1 MEGLAR
7 LLPLMLPAAAQQ
19 PGQLPHLLELTQ
31 HALLAMLRQA
41 LERIARMREA
51 AAACMQRLLPAAQA
65 AGVPMA
71 AQLAEAVQGRPLEQ
85 FSNLEALP
93 PLAALVVHPPLQ
105 QTLLEGL
112 TFSIGG
118 LDAQLS
124 AAAGNALGG
133 GGRGKRRVR
142 GWGFV
147 QTGWRSACPTP
158 CCSLGQ

>member
-7 LLPLMLPAAAQQ
+7 LLPLLLPTAAAQQ
-19 PGQLPHLLELTQ
+19 PAQLPRLLELTQ

-51 AAACMQRLLPAAQA
+51 AAACLQQLLPAAQTA
-65 AGVPMA
+65 EVPMA
-71 AQLAEAVQGRPLEQ
+71 AELAEAVQGRTLEQ
-85 FSNLEALP
+85 YSNLEAVP
-93 PLAALVVHPPLQ
+93 PLAALIVHPPLQ

-124 AAAGNALGG
+124 AAAGNALADA
-133 GGRGKRRVR
+133 
-142 GWGFV
+142 V
-147 QTGWRSACPTP
+147 QEQ
-158 CCSLGQ
+158 LQV